1 MTIEEKEKANK
12 LIRKYEGNNQF
23 ILSLKKQ
30 LKNNKYLQKEAIGNR
45 TIKILSDRQY
55 DVALSILN

>member
-12 LIRKYEGNNQF
+12 LIRKYEGDNQF
-23 ILSLKKQ
+23 IISLKKQ
-30 LKNNKYLQKEAIGNR
+30 LKNNKYLQREVIGNR

>member
-12 LIRKYEGNNQF
+12 LIRKYEGDNQF
-23 ILSLKKQ
+23 IISLKKQ
-30 LKNNKYLQKEAIGNR
+30 LKNNKYLQREVIGNR
-45 TIKILSDRQY
+45 TIKTLSDRQY

>member
-12 LIRKYEGNNQF
+12 LIRKYEGDNQF

-45 TIKILSDRQY
+45 NIKVLSDRQY